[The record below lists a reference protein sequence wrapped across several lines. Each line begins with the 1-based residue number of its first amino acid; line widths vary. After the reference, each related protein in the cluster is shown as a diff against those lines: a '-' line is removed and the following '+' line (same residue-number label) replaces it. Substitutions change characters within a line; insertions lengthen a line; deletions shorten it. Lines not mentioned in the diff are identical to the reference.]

1 MEACS
6 CARTASSSPSVGICA
21 AVILSWSMRYPYHC
35 ANCCPGKSEA
45 CQERGLLAPPAG
57 CAGPPIAPLYGETCW
72 FRDVMKPPYV
82 PRAKRQSRAEC
93 EGLSQPERA
102 ELQRQ
107 GAKAAARGDQPS
119 SNPMNEPPNLPHTT
133 GEAAGT
139 WRQRRE
145 AWQQGHDFQ
154 SRTGESADPAP
165 GPKRTDDEL
174 E

>member
-1 MEACS
+1 
-6 CARTASSSPSVGICA
+6 
-21 AVILSWSMRYPYHC
+21 
-35 ANCCPGKSEA
+35 
-45 CQERGLLAPPAG
+45 
-57 CAGPPIAPLYGETCW
+57 
-72 FRDVMKPPYV
+72 MKPPSKV
-82 PRAKRQSRAEC
+82 PNAKRQSRAEQ

-133 GEAAGT
+133 GEPAGT

-154 SRTGESADPAP
+154 SRTGDSADPASRSQ
-165 GPKRTDDEL
+165 RTDDEL